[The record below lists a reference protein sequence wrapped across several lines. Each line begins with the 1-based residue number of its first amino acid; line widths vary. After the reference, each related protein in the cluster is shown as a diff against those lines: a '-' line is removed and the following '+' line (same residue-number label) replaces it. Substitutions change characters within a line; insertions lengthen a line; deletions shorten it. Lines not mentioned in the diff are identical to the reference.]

1 MRFQN
6 PANGHIEEFGEATW
20 LWVLV
25 GGPIYFAYKQMWLQ
39 AVLSAVLAP
48 ITGFMSWVLLYPLAI
63 KWVLRTHYA
72 KLGWKEIKEGAAL
85 VSSPSGARSIDVRIL
100 SEPPDGNFRPLAEVA
115 EKLTRWS
122 PLERKYTREDV
133 EQRLREKAM
142 ALGGN
147 AVINVRYEQK
157 DHTMATAGYIEG
169 RGLAIIDESDAA
181 TCPLC
186 AEPIKREAVRCKHCG
201 SDIQK

>member
-39 AVLSAVLAP
+39 AALSAVLAP

-63 KWVLRTHYA
+63 KWILRTQYA
-72 KLGWKEIKEGAAL
+72 KLGWKEIKEGAVS
-85 VSSPSGARSIDVRIL
+85 VSSPTGARSIDVQILTEPPQGNYRPL
-100 SEPPDGNFRPLAEVA
+100 SEVTV
-115 EKLTRWS
+115 KLTRWS

-147 AVINVRYEQK
+147 AVINVRYEQR

-169 RGLAIIDESDAA
+169 RGLAIIDESDTAP
-181 TCPLC
+181 CPLC